1 MFNIPQHNEM
11 KMSWEEAESIIMQK
25 GNCNVLSG
33 LTAMQDILS
42 NNRDDDDFFD
52 RWCYEVNAYNI
63 VFQGMSELL
72 GTK

>member
-11 KMSWEEAESIIMQK
+11 KMSWEEAESIIMQ
-25 GNCNVLSG
+25 GNCDVLSA

-52 RWCYEVNAYNI
+52 IWCYEVNAYNI